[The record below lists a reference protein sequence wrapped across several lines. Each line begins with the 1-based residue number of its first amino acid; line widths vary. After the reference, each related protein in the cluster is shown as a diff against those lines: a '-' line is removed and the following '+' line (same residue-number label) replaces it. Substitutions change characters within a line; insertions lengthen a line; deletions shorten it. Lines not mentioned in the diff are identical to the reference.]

1 MYMFRLIQGIGLIL
15 LPIVTTTAVAD
26 TPPVSTTAETVSLLL
41 TPRRCVALHQGQICY
56 QRVQVSWSSVT
67 SGDYCV
73 YQETQVQP
81 LHCWQ
86 GQTQGRFEFEFA
98 SDASLLL
105 QLKDARQEVVGE
117 SSMEV
122 AWVYKANTRRK
133 THWRLF

>member
-1 MYMFRLIQGIGLIL
+1 MFMSRLIQGFGLIL
-15 LPIVTTTAVAD
+15 MLIVTAAAVAD
-26 TPPVSTTAETVSLLL
+26 TPPVATTAEAVSLLL

-67 SGDYCV
+67 TGDYCI
-73 YQETQVQP
+73 YQGAQLQP

-86 GQTQGRFEFEFA
+86 GQTQGVFEFEFA

-105 QLKDARQEVVGE
+105 QLKNAKQEVVGE